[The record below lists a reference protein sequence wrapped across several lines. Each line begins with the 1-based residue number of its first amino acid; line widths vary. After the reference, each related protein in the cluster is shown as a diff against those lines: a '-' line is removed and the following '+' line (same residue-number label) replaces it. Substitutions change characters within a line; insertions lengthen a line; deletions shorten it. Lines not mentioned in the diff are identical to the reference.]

1 MEKLGLNL
9 GFLIVQII
17 NFAIIMVV
25 LAAWV
30 YKPLM
35 NMLQKRREKIEKG
48 LEDAQVA
55 ADARANAEKDAEALM
70 TETQGKAAQ
79 MIREATE
86 RAENANRDVRSTAE
100 AEIANL
106 RKSALAEIESEKE
119 RALNELRVHVSAL
132 AIAAAQKIVGESL
145 DEKRQHA
152 LVDEFFSGVKAGKV
166 VILEGT
172 KLEGNEAEVTSAL
185 PLTDAEKKTVTNDV
199 MKKLGSNAKVSFTVD
214 PNILGGL
221 VLRVGDKVIDGSV
234 VNQMQ
239 NLRESLR

>member
-25 LAAWV
+25 LIAWV

-35 NMLQKRREKIEKG
+35 NMLTKRRAKIEKG

-70 TETQGKAAQ
+70 ADTQSKAAQ

-86 RAENANRDVRSTAE
+86 KAEAANRDVRSAAE
-100 AEIANL
+100 AEIAHL
-106 RKSALAEIESEKE
+106 RQAELVEIGAEKE

-132 AIAAAQKIVGESL
+132 AIAAAQKIIGETL

-152 LVDEFFSGVKAGKV
+152 LVNEFFSGVKAGKV
-166 VILEGT
+166 TILENIELDGD
-172 KLEGNEAEVTSAL
+172 EAEVTSAL
-185 PLTDAEKKTVTNDV
+185 PLTEAEKKTVKDDV
-199 MKKLGSNAKVSFTVD
+199 MKKLGSKASVSFNVD

-221 VLRVGDKVIDGSV
+221 ILRVGDKVIDGSV
-234 VNQMQ
+234 VNQVQ
-239 NLRESLR
+239 SLRESLR

>member
-1 MEKLGLNL
+1 LEKLGLNL
-9 GFLIVQII
+9 GFLIVQIL

-25 LAAWV
+25 LIAWV

-55 ADARANAEKDAEALM
+55 ADARANAEKDAEALKADA
-70 TETQGKAAQ
+70 QAKAAQ

-86 RAENANRDVRSTAE
+86 KAEAANRDVRAAAE
-100 AEIANL
+100 AEMANA
-106 RKSALAEIESEKE
+106 RKAGLVEMETEKE
-119 RALNELRVHVSAL
+119 RALNELRVHVTAL
-132 AIAAAQKIVGESL
+132 AIAAAQRIIGETL

-152 LVDEFFSGVKAGKV
+152 LVDEFFSGLKADKV
-166 VILEGT
+166 VILEGAT
-172 KLEGNEAEVTSAL
+172 FTGDEAEVTSAL
-185 PLTDAEKKTVTNDV
+185 PLTDDEKKKVMDDV
-199 MKKLGSNAKVSFTVD
+199 LKRLGAKAKVSFNVD

-221 VLRVGDKVIDGSV
+221 ILRVGDTVIDGSV
-234 VNQMQ
+234 VNQVE

>member
-9 GFLIVQII
+9 GFLIVQIL

-25 LAAWV
+25 LIAWV

-35 NMLQKRREKIEKG
+35 NMLQRRREKIEKG

-55 ADARANAEKDAEALM
+55 ADARANAEKDAEVLM
-70 TETQGKAAQ
+70 SETQGKAAQ

-86 RAENANRDVRSTAE
+86 KAEHANRDVRSTAE

-106 RKSALAEIESEKE
+106 RKAALVEIETEKE

-132 AIAAAQKIVGESL
+132 AIAAAQRIIGESL
-145 DEKRQHA
+145 DEKRQRA
-152 LVDEFFSGVKAGKV
+152 LVDEFFSGVKSGKV
-166 VILEGT
+166 VVLDGVELEG
-172 KLEGNEAEVTSAL
+172 KEAEVTSAL
-185 PLTDAEKKTVTNDV
+185 PLTEDEKKTVTGDV
-199 MKKLGSNAKVSFTVD
+199 MKKLGSTAKVSFVVD

-221 VLRVGDKVIDGSV
+221 ILRIGDKVIDGSV

-239 NLRESLR
+239 NLRETLR

>member
-1 MEKLGLNL
+1 LEKLGLNL
-9 GFLIVQII
+9 GFLIVQIL

-25 LAAWV
+25 LIAWV

-70 TETQGKAAQ
+70 VETQGKAAQ

-86 RAENANRDVRSTAE
+86 KAENANRDVRSKE
-100 AEIANL
+100 EGEIANL
-106 RKSALAEIESEKE
+106 RKAALVEIETEKE

-132 AIAAAQKIVGESL
+132 AIAAAQKIIGESL
-145 DEKRQHA
+145 DEKHHRA

-166 VILEGT
+166 VVLEGAD
-172 KLEGNEAEVTSAL
+172 LEGNEAEVTSAL
-185 PLTDAEKKTVTNDV
+185 PLTEAEKKTVSEDI
-199 MKKLGSNAKVSFTVD
+199 MKKLGSSAKVKYVVD

-221 VLRVGDKVIDGSV
+221 ILRVGDKVIDGSV

-239 NLRESLR
+239 NLRETLR

>member
-9 GFLIVQII
+9 GFLIVQIL

-25 LAAWV
+25 LIAWV

-35 NMLQKRREKIEKG
+35 NMLNKRREKIEKG

-70 TETQGKAAQ
+70 SETQAKAAQ

-86 RAENANRDVRSTAE
+86 KAEAANRDVRAAAE
-100 AEIANL
+100 ADLSNV
-106 RKSALAEIESEKE
+106 RKAGLAEVETEKE
-119 RALNELRVHVSAL
+119 RALNELRVHVTAL
-132 AIAAAQKIVGESL
+132 AIAAAQKIIGETL

-152 LVDEFFSGVKAGKV
+152 LVDEFFSGVKSGKV
-166 VILEGT
+166 VVLDGVA
-172 KLEGNEAEVTSAL
+172 LDGDEAEVTSAL
-185 PLTDAEKKTVTNDV
+185 PLTDAEKKTVTDDV
-199 MKKLGSNAKVSFTVD
+199 MKKLGSRAKVVFHVD

-221 VLRVGDKVIDGSV
+221 ILRVGDKVIDGSV
-234 VNQMQ
+234 VNQVNSLKQ
-239 NLRESLR
+239 SLR

>member
-9 GFLIVQII
+9 GFLVVQIL

-25 LAAWV
+25 LIAWV

-35 NMLQKRREKIEKG
+35 NMLTKRREKIEKG

-70 TETQGKAAQ
+70 GETQAKAAQ

-86 RAENANRDVRSTAE
+86 KAEAANRDVRAAAE
-100 AEIANL
+100 ADLANV
-106 RKSALAEIESEKE
+106 RKAGLVEVETEKE
-119 RALNELRVHVSAL
+119 RALNELRVHVTAL
-132 AIAAAQKIVGESL
+132 AIAAAQKIIGETL

-152 LVDEFFSGVKAGKV
+152 LVDEFFSGVKSGKV
-166 VILEGT
+166 IVLDGVA
-172 KLEGNEAEVTSAL
+172 LDGDEAEVTSAL
-185 PLTDAEKKTVTNDV
+185 PLTDTEKKTVTDDV
-199 MKKLGSNAKVSFTVD
+199 MKKLGSRAKVAFHVD

-221 VLRVGDKVIDGSV
+221 ILRVGDKVIDGSV
-234 VNQMQ
+234 VNQVNSLKQ
-239 NLRESLR
+239 SLR

>member
-1 MEKLGLNL
+1 LEKLGLNL
-9 GFLIVQII
+9 GFLIVQIL

-25 LAAWV
+25 LIAWV

-55 ADARANAEKDAEALM
+55 ADARANAEKDAEALKADA
-70 TETQGKAAQ
+70 QAKAAQ

-86 RAENANRDVRSTAE
+86 KAEAANRDVRAAAE
-100 AEIANL
+100 AEMANA
-106 RKSALAEIESEKE
+106 RKAGLVEMETEKE
-119 RALNELRVHVSAL
+119 RALNELRVHVTAL
-132 AIAAAQKIVGESL
+132 AIAAAQRIIGETL

-152 LVDEFFSGVKAGKV
+152 LVDEFFSGLKADKV
-166 VILEGT
+166 VILEGAT
-172 KLEGNEAEVTSAL
+172 FTGDEAEVTSAL
-185 PLTDAEKKTVTNDV
+185 PLTEEEKKKVMDDV
-199 MKKLGSNAKVSFTVD
+199 MKRLGAKATVSFNVD

-221 VLRVGDKVIDGSV
+221 ILRVGDTVIDGSV
-234 VNQMQ
+234 VNQVE

>member
-9 GFLIVQII
+9 GFLIVQIL

-25 LAAWV
+25 LIAWV

-55 ADARANAEKDAEALM
+55 ADARANAEKDAEALKADA
-70 TETQGKAAQ
+70 QAKAAQ

-86 RAENANRDVRSTAE
+86 KAEAANRDVRAAAE
-100 AEIANL
+100 AEMANA
-106 RKSALAEIESEKE
+106 RKAGLVEMETEKE
-119 RALNELRVHVSAL
+119 RALNELRVHVTAL
-132 AIAAAQKIVGESL
+132 AIAAAQKIIGETL
-145 DEKRQHA
+145 DEKRQHI
-152 LVDEFFSGVKAGKV
+152 LVDEFFSGLKANKV
-166 VILEGT
+166 VILEGAT
-172 KLEGNEAEVTSAL
+172 FTGDEAEVTSAL
-185 PLTDAEKKTVTNDV
+185 PLTEEEKKKVMDDV
-199 MKKLGSNAKVSFTVD
+199 MKRLGAKAKVSFNVD

-221 VLRVGDKVIDGSV
+221 ILRVGDTVIDGSV
-234 VNQMQ
+234 VNQVE

>member
-1 MEKLGLNL
+1 LEKLGLNL